1 MGRIRKGLE
10 LTRVSWDV
18 LRQDRSLLLLPLLS
32 GLLALAVLALTFFGL
47 FWDEAHALI
56 DGSASI
62 RDAMS
67 PLDWVVF
74 AIVSYVLSYLAIF
87 FNVALMCAAD
97 ERMQGGDP
105 TVASALRAASVHARA
120 IAPWAAVSVIVQS
133 IIRAIEDR
141 GGIVGQIIGTLIGV
155 GWALATYL
163 ILPVLIFEGV
173 GVREAFT
180 RSKDLFIATWGEMV
194 SGDIGM
200 SLIAFLIS
208 LLAIPSGL
216 IIAAGGE
223 PAMVGLAVAVVIAWF
238 VIVGAAF
245 SAMNAIFRVAL
256 YRYATDGTAPDGF
269 EAVAFDTMFPPRR
282 KRRLF

>member
-1 MGRIRKGLE
+1 MGRIRKGLQ

-32 GLLALAVLALTFFGL
+32 GLLSLAILALTFFGL
-47 FWDEAHALI
+47 YWDEARAII
-56 DGSASI
+56 DGSATI
-62 RDAMS
+62 RDSMS
-67 PLDWVVF
+67 PAEWIVF

-105 TVASALRAASVHARA
+105 TVASAVRAAAGHARA

-133 IIRAIEDR
+133 IIRAIEER
-141 GGIVGQIIGTLIGV
+141 GGIFGQIIGTLIGV

-180 RSKDLFIATWGEMV
+180 RSKNLFLATWGEMV
-194 SGDIGM
+194 TGEVGM

-216 IIAAGGE
+216 IVAAGGE
-223 PAMVGLAVAVVIAWF
+223 PVMIGLGIALVVTWF

-256 YRYATDGTAPDGF
+256 YRYATDGAAPEGF
-269 EAVAFDTMFPPRR
+269 EGVAFDTMFPPRR
-282 KRRLF
+282 KRRF

>member
-1 MGRIRKGLE
+1 MGRIRRGLH

-18 LRQDRSLLLLPLLS
+18 LRQDGSLLLLPVLS
-32 GLLALAVLALTFFGL
+32 GLAAITVVAATFFGL
-47 FWDEAHALI
+47 FWDNASALI
-56 DGSASI
+56 DGTTTL
-62 RDAMS
+62 RDTMG
-67 PLDWVVF
+67 PGEWVTF
-74 AIVSYVLSYLAIF
+74 AVVSYLLSYLSIF

-105 TVASALRAASVHARA
+105 TIGSALRAASEHARA

-133 IIRAIEDR
+133 VIRAIEER
-141 GGIVGQIIGTLIGV
+141 AGIVGQIIGAIIGV
-155 GWALATYL
+155 GWALVTYL

-180 RSKDLFIATWGEMV
+180 RSKDLFFQTWGEMV

-200 SLIAFLIS
+200 SVIAFCVS
-208 LLAIPSGL
+208 LLAVPSGL

-223 PAMVGLAVAVVIAWF
+223 PTMIAIAIGFVIAWF
-238 VIVGAAF
+238 IIVGAAF

-256 YRYATDGTAPDGF
+256 YRFATDGETPAGF
-269 EAVAFDTMFPPRR
+269 EDVDLGDIFPP
-282 KRRLF
+282 KRRRRFQ